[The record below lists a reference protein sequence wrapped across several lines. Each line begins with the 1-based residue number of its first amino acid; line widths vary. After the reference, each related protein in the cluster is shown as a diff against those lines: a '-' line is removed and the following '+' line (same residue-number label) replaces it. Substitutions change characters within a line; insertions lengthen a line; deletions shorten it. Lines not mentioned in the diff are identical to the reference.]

1 MALYTTTASHLAFV
15 ERSGLRGLLLH
26 CGLPSDQMPTIIN
39 NPPTAPVELAVN
51 DGEPEGSA
59 EPSLLLLEPGQAIS
73 ANLNGNDGEFNVSV
87 EAESMTDKHDVV
99 TCISVGPPRTPI
111 AKERTPSPQGCCHH
125 AHPYPLPPRDIRRA
139 MPDVNQED
147 LARGIKSVV
156 RFKCYTL
163 QSFKMT
169 LLNHLELH
177 RFCKFFSVPYE
188 PRRGNNRLHN
198 EQTIAKSR
206 KRICGFLGWLKQSG
220 RFTNPSF
227 VNFEDIELFL
237 TKYVEGYL
245 RSIRELNHGSIGNHL
260 TSAIN
265 VLKYRSAAPNV
276 NPKAN
281 PKIAQLMRARNQE
294 QVLAERQQ
302 RDGEPRTSVG
312 IVWEQV
318 LEAVRRQ
325 RFLVE
330 QLWGLPHTSP
340 ESSYELAV
348 QEVWLLLDRILTW
361 SESRESQQNHITTLH
376 GRYIAVISDYKN
388 KHHWGKDMVELPG
401 DKEILSKYLLWLMS
415 PSVRQQITCGANHGF
430 LVCKKSGEAFVTA
443 AEWNTYLSGII
454 EAHTGVPGVGPNA
467 LQHAFTT
474 FLETSTDEDHLRLRK
489 SVGRAMRHTSRI
501 QQTVY
506 NDISPLDRKRKGVNF
521 ASRAFKKVVIDHE
534 SGNKSEQTTSLIGS
548 VVGLMDEQNKLAFGK
563 L

>member
-1 MALYTTTASHLAFV
+1 
-15 ERSGLRGLLLH
+15 
-26 CGLPSDQMPTIIN
+26 
-39 NPPTAPVELAVN
+39 
-51 DGEPEGSA
+51 
-59 EPSLLLLEPGQAIS
+59 
-73 ANLNGNDGEFNVSV
+73 
-87 EAESMTDKHDVV
+87 
-99 TCISVGPPRTPI
+99 
-111 AKERTPSPQGCCHH
+111 
-125 AHPYPLPPRDIRRA
+125 
-139 MPDVNQED
+139 MPDVDQED

-163 QSFKMT
+163 QSFEMT
-169 LLNHLELH
+169 PLNHLEFH
-177 RFCKFFSVPYE
+177 RFREFFSVPYE
-188 PRRGNNRLHN
+188 PRRGNNRPRN

-206 KRICGFLGWLKQSG
+206 ERICGFLGWLKQSG

-260 TSAIN
+260 TSAID

-294 QVLAERQQ
+294 QVLAERQR
-302 RDGEPRTSVG
+302 RDGEPRTSIG

-330 QLWGLPHTSP
+330 QLWGPPHNSP

-348 QEVWLLLDRILTW
+348 QVQQYVGLAFYSSMPPGRSKEVRLLLDQILTE
-361 SESRESQQNHITTLH
+361 SESRESQHNHITTLH

-388 KHHWGKDMVELPG
+388 KHHWGKDMVELPA
-401 DKEILSKYLLWLMS
+401 DKEILSKYLLWLMN
-415 PSVRQQITCGANHGF
+415 PSVRQQITRGANHGF
-430 LVCKKSGEAFVTA
+430 LFCKKSGEAFVTA
-443 AEWNTYLSGII
+443 AEWTTYLSGII
-454 EAHTGVPGVGPNA
+454 EAHTGVPGIGPNA
-467 LQHAFTT
+467 LRHAFTT
-474 FLETSTDEDHLRLRK
+474 FMETSTDEDHLRLRE

-506 NDISPLDRKRKGVNF
+506 NDISPLDRKRKGVDF
-521 ASRAFKKVVIDHE
+521 ASRAFKKAVIDHE
-534 SGNKSEQTTSLIGS
+534 SGDYSEQTTPTIGS
-548 VVGLMDEQNKLAFGK
+548 VVGLMNEQNEPAFGK
-563 L
+563 LLRIESGTDALVMVLRTGPGAGVLTPDAAKVLRKHVAVDLVWPIDYESVGANYIIRTSLATVGGLLRGQTVAL

>member
-1 MALYTTTASHLAFV
+1 
-15 ERSGLRGLLLH
+15 
-26 CGLPSDQMPTIIN
+26 
-39 NPPTAPVELAVN
+39 
-51 DGEPEGSA
+51 
-59 EPSLLLLEPGQAIS
+59 
-73 ANLNGNDGEFNVSV
+73 
-87 EAESMTDKHDVV
+87 MTDKHDVV

-125 AHPYPLPPRDIRRA
+125 AHPYPSPPRDIRRA

-147 LARGIKSVV
+147 LARGIKSV
-156 RFKCYTL
+156 
-163 QSFKMT
+163 
-169 LLNHLELH
+169 
-177 RFCKFFSVPYE
+177 FFSVPYE
-188 PRRGNNRLHN
+188 PRRGNNRLRN

-318 LEAVRRQ
+318 TGGNKAALCGVSTFAKICYLKVLEA
-325 RFLVE
+325 
-330 QLWGLPHTSP
+330 
-340 ESSYELAV
+340 
-348 QEVWLLLDRILTW
+348 EVWLLLDRILTW

-415 PSVRQQITCGANHGF
+415 PSVRQQITCGANHRF
-430 LVCKKSGEAFVTA
+430 LFCKKSRKAFVTA

-467 LQHAFTT
+467 LRHAFTT
-474 FLETSTDEDHLRLRK
+474 FMETSMDKDHLQLRK
-489 SVGRAMRHTSRI
+489 SVGWAMRHTSRI

-506 NDISPLDRKRKGVNF
+506 NDICPLDRKRKGVNF